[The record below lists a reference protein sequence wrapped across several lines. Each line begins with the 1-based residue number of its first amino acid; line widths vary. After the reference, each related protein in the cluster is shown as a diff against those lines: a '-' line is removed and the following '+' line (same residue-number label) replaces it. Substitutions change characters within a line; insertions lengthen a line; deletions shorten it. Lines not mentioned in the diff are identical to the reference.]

1 MQHLQVRVRAA
12 EEALEVDRLRA
23 EGLADGPRSQRLDA
37 EAEEAD
43 EDLVIVWGEQR
54 VTVVDVG

>member
-23 EGLADGPRSQRLDA
+23 EGLAGGPRSQRLDA

-43 EDLVIVWGEQR
+43 EGLVIV
-54 VTVVDVG
+54 